1 MRVMRLDTVCIDF
14 PFRLYDRGSSCFLL
28 MFYYDFKTLIDS
40 GIYYLSN
47 SNGGVMFGI
56 TV

>member
-14 PFRLYDRGSSCFLL
+14 PFLLYDMGSSRFLL
-28 MFYYDFKTLIDS
+28 MFYYDFKTLINS
-40 GIYYLSN
+40 GTYCLSN

>member
-14 PFRLYDRGSSCFLL
+14 PFRLYDMGSSRFLL
-28 MFYYDFKTLIDS
+28 MFYYDFKTLINS
-40 GIYYLSN
+40 GTYCLSN